1 MSAPSSDCSICL
13 DPAAALNP
21 STCPSCAVVCCR
33 PCIETHLLAS
43 ETTDPAC
50 PGCRAA
56 WTQTFLY
63 SILKPAFRTGPY
75 QKLRE
80 KILFDREKARLPEAQ
95 EDARRYKAAVA
106 RSTALVPEL
115 AAARQAIK
123 EAPATLVFKKAEA
136 KFRRTGEYSRLTKE
150 LTRLLKEWQTASNAA
165 TQLPAPLRAQRAALQ
180 AGRSLDTVP
189 PDQLAK
195 MAQIEADW
203 YGSEERALAVGR
215 RDAVQAKEV
224 VVQQTRAA
232 LLQAWTLVAEPPMR
246 AALAPLEATLQE
258 LGRERDRASYITH
271 TWGGPPPGAKAV
283 KKRSFT
289 MKCVQSD
296 CEGFLSAE
304 YKCGLCDV
312 QVCEDCHVS
321 KGSGTG
327 HVCDASTVA
336 TIRQIRKE
344 AHPCPTCAALIS
356 KIDGCDQMYC
366 TQCHTAFSWNTGLKE
381 TGVVHNPHYFQYM
394 RETGQAVPRRHNP
407 GFACDAVHNIGHTL
421 LSLRLHYARIGFDD
435 KAADTLTDT
444 VMESYRQVLH
454 MRESDLRQYREEQA
468 RYLEQ
473 EWRRRLRVKRLLNV
487 IDDDGWKTALQREEK
502 KHYKITAWVHLLEMY
517 TTVSLETLARIK
529 EDSPVDDLRRIY
541 AEYQTAKA
549 YTVDQAK
556 AIAKVYGCVLPW
568 GLREGA
574 RPAPLGFFGAV

>member
-13 DPAAALNP
+13 ESAAALNP
-21 STCPSCAVVCCR
+21 SACPSCAIVCCR

-43 ETTDPAC
+43 DTTDPAC

-80 KILFDREKARLPEAQ
+80 KILFDREKARLPDAQ
-95 EDARRYKAAVA
+95 EDARRYRAAVA
-106 RSTALVPEL
+106 RSTVLVPEV

-123 EAPATLVFKKAEA
+123 DVPETLAFKKADTQ
-136 KFRRTGEYSRLTKE
+136 FRRTGEYSRMTRE
-150 LTRLLKEWQTASNAA
+150 STRLSKEWQKASEAA
-165 TQLPAPLRAQRAALQ
+165 TTLPVSQQARKDALL
-180 AGRSLDTVP
+180 AGRAVATLVGDE
-189 PDQLAK
+189 LAEILRID
-195 MAQIEADW
+195 AEW
-203 YGSEERALAVGR
+203 YSSEERALAVAR
-215 RDAVQAKEV
+215 RNAVRAKQVTLDQSRDALHE
-224 VVQQTRAA
+224 
-232 LLQAWTLVAEPPMR
+232 AWKRVAELPVR
-246 AALAPLEATLQE
+246 AALAPLEVALVE
-258 LGRERDRASYITH
+258 LEREQDRASYITH
-271 TWGGPPPGAKAV
+271 TWGGLPRGAKAA

-289 MKCVQSD
+289 MKCVQSG

-304 YKCGLCDV
+304 YTCGLCDV
-312 QVCEDCHVS
+312 QVCEACHVA
-321 KGSGTG
+321 KGPG
-327 HVCDASTVA
+327 HTCDAATVA

-394 RETGQAVPRRHNP
+394 RETGQAIPRRHNP
-407 GFACDAVHNIGHTL
+407 GFACDAVHTVRTILFNLGTGGTL
-421 LSLRLHYARIGFDD
+421 GWPEVNPDGLALV
-435 KAADTLTDT
+435 TDIT
-444 VMESYRQVLH
+444 KNYREVLH
-454 MRESDLRQYREEQA
+454 TREVDLRRYREEQVT
-468 RYLEQ
+468 YLQQ

-487 IDDDGWKTALQREEK
+487 IDDNGWKTILQREEK

-517 TTVSLETLARIK
+517 TTVALETFARIGADSK
-529 EDSPVDDLRRIY
+529 EEEIRRIY
-541 AEYQTAKA
+541 TEFQAAKT

-556 AIAKVYGCVLPW
+556 AIAKVYGCVLPLA
-568 GLREGA
+568 LREGA
-574 RPAPLGFFGAV
+574 FDGEIFPRAY

>member
-1 MSAPSSDCSICL
+1 MSASSVDCSICL

-21 STCPSCAVVCCR
+21 SACPSCSVVCCR

-43 ETTDPAC
+43 DTTDPAC

-123 EAPATLVFKKAEA
+123 EAPATLAFKKAEA
-136 KFRRTGEYSRLTKE
+136 KFRRTGEYNRLTKE
-150 LTRLLKEWQTASNAA
+150 LTRLLKEWQTANAA
-165 TQLPAPLRAQRAALQ
+165 TQLPASLQAQRNALL
-180 AGRSLDTVP
+180 AGRSLNTVP

-195 MAQIEADW
+195 MAQIETDW
-203 YGSEERALAVGR
+203 FGSEERALAVGH

-258 LGRERDRASYITH
+258 LWRERDRASYITH
-271 TWGGPPPGAKAV
+271 TWGAPPSGVAAV

-312 QVCEDCHVS
+312 QVCEDCHVP
-321 KGSGTG
+321 KGLG

-381 TGVVHNPHYFQYM
+381 NGVIHNPHYFQYM

-407 GFACDAVHNIGHTL
+407 GFACDAVHNIGNTL
-421 LSLRLHYARIGFDD
+421 LSLRLHYARIGIDD
-435 KAADTLTDT
+435 KAAGAFTDT
-444 VMESYRQVLH
+444 VMESYRQALH
-454 MRESDLRQYREEQA
+454 MRESDLRQYRMLQA

-473 EWRRRLRVKRLLNV
+473 EWRRQLRVKRLLNV
-487 IDDDGWKTALQREEK
+487 IDDNGWKTTLQREEK
-502 KHYKITAWVHLLEMY
+502 NYYKITAWVHLLEMY

-556 AIAKVYGCVLPW
+556 AIAKVYGCVLPG

-574 RPAPLGFFGAV
+574 RPPLGFFG